1 MCSGGHRVVEGQT
14 LMYRGRLIHRFKA
27 DIRRLDLVATGNVAG
42 YDRDFREPKRV
53 SGTAPEG
60 EASRV
65 EMDALLIPCQY
76 EKVRFRDPQ
85 RTPDGNNPQSMIE
98 IIVHRRDL
106 QRLALMNDNGVP
118 TLRAMDRID
127 AIYEWDG
134 TTVVQDFSS
143 FPTYIDKIEPEGATG
158 VRRGKQNLFV
168 ITVTNVQR
176 GIA

>member
-1 MCSGGHRVVEGQT
+1 
-14 LMYRGRLIHRFKA
+14 MYRGRLIHRFKV

-42 YDRDFREPKRV
+42 AGYDRDFREPKRV
-53 SGTAPEG
+53 SSSTIPEG
-60 EASRV
+60 LPSRV
-65 EMDALLIPCQY
+65 EMTALLVPCQY
-76 EKVRFRDPQ
+76 ERVRFRDPQ

-106 QRLALMNDNGVP
+106 DRMGLMNDKGVP

-127 AIYEWDG
+127 AVYEWDG

-143 FPTYIDKIEPEGATG
+143 FPTYIDKIEPDGATG
-158 VRRGKQNLFV
+158 ARRGKQNLFV

-176 GIA
+176 GLA